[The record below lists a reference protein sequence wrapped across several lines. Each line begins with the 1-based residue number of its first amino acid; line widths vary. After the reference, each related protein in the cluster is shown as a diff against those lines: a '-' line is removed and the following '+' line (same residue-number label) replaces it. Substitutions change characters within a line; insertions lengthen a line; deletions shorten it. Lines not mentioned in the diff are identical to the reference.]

1 MSGKGLSIN
10 TVENINLLT
19 NTLNIDST
27 ITNINSIST
36 NINSNIYFNSDMIF
50 TNNNILN
57 SLKNIP
63 DLSEGDTLIYGPS
76 DKFITIQNFSYVYIC
91 PTVIDPPNIN
101 DQVVTIDG
109 KYNVYNI
116 ESGYIEADYFII
128 NLPSINMADFRFYD
142 IKFYYVNKNFDNISL
157 NRFTLIKYSA
167 SDSINPNQSL
177 IEFENGAMS
186 LHIRTFA
193 PNIWTV
199 IEQIIV
205 L

>member
-76 DKFITIQNFSYVYIC
+76 DKFITIQNFSYVC
-91 PTVIDPPNIN
+91 PTIIGSDIDF
-101 DQVVTIDG
+101 TAIDG
-109 KYNVYNI
+109 KYNIYNVESRGGDFVYI
-116 ESGYIEADYFII
+116 RM
-128 NLPSINMADFRFYD
+128 PSINSDVFINY
-142 IKFYYVNKNFDNISL
+142 NITFCAL
-157 NRFTLIKYSA
+157 NRNLGSRAAQLLYSSDDVIHTGAYTDSNPLTRPLFA
-167 SDSINPNQSL
+167 SLEETAFSINVFS
-177 IEFENGAMS
+177 A
-186 LHIRTFA
+186 A
-193 PNIWTV
+193 PNKWV
-199 IEQIIV
+199 V
-205 L
+205 LNLTF